1 MPKKVKKWEEVFEK
15 GEEQVKYGTR
25 RLTPR
30 QNKFIDLYAGNARE
44 AARLAGYKNPQGS
57 AEQLMRSP
65 KVIAALKERNKIT
78 EQSAAAQYIMSR
90 VERQMF
96 WTKVVQDESI
106 RIQHRLK
113 ASELLARSEGDF
125 VERRELTG
133 PGAQPLSL
141 KVEVVFVDN
150 KQESK

>member
-1 MPKKVKKWEEVFEK
+1 MPKKAKKWEEVFEK
-15 GEEQVKYGTR
+15 GEEQVKYGSR

-30 QNKFIDLYAGNARE
+30 QKKFIALYAGNARE
-44 AARLAGYKNPQGS
+44 AARLAGYKDPRCAN
-57 AEQLMRSP
+57 QLMRNP
-65 KVIAALKERNKIT
+65 KIIAALRERNKIT

-96 WTKVVQDESI
+96 WTKVIQDESI

-133 PGAQPLSL
+133 PGGQPLSL
-141 KVEVVFVDN
+141 KVEVVFVD
-150 KQESK
+150 KESK